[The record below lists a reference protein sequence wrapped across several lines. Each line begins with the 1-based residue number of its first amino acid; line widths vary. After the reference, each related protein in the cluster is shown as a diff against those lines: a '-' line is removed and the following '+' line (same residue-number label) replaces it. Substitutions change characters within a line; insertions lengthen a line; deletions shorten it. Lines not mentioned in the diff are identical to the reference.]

1 MTKKP
6 KKIYFLKSIIATL
19 LAYKSQYMGF
29 YYFIILL
36 LILYIINKYWAIITS
51 QTLFLSVLGFCYL
64 PDKYKM
70 LVNICKLKLVN
81 W

>member
-6 KKIYFLKSIIATL
+6 KKIYFLKSIIAIL

-29 YYFIILL
+29 YYFIVLL

-51 QTLFLSVLGFCYL
+51 QTLFLSVSRFCYL
-64 PDKYKM
+64 SDKYKM